1 MTAPTRPAGGIDAN
15 VRGIAVLVGAVV
27 IGLLLLFNVGSDD
40 DATAVSTTDTTSTTV
55 DTSGIGGGQSTT
67 SAVDGVTT
75 APTSATATTAT
86 TATTSPQ
93 RQPGEV
99 SVVVLNADGP
109 PGSAGAAS
117 ETIGAAG
124 YQMGA
129 PGNANADVTLD
140 TSAVYFAEG
149 FQAEATAVAMVLGKA
164 SEAVQA
170 LPQPAPG
177 PGAEASNVVV
187 VLGKDTAPASGADDA
202 TTTTTT
208 G

>member
-15 VRGIAVLVGAVV
+15 VRGIAVLVAAVV

-40 DATAVSTTDTTSTTV
+40 DATAVPTTDTTSTTV
-55 DTSGIGGGQSTT
+55 NTSGIGGGQSTT

-75 APTSATATTAT
+75 APTTATAT

-140 TSAVYFAEG
+140 TSVVYFAEG

-164 SEAVQA
+164 PEAVQA